1 MWRVQGHCTLGEPEK
16 VIDKTQQ
23 CILTVST
30 GFLAVELGE
39 GTAKLLMANIAVEFT
54 PKVTSNGASA
64 VTPSDSPASQTR
76 QLRMHAVSSFADMLP
91 SRRSMLSMEVGS
103 GAARRL
109 LDGLLPPP
117 TAEPAEPTVPPMAQD
132 EPANPLVLPTEPP
145 APDEDPVQSGP
156 IDTQS
161 EEQPG
166 SFADEDYASEVPA
179 LAPEPEEPLAEPE
192 EALSGPEPQAEFEAG
207 QPAPAQAPPPG
218 AAAVAAPAAETK
230 PMTLLLV
237 AHGSVWLHN
246 VTLQGANDITRKC
259 RGLVLK
265 SFQKVHADGVLP
277 ATKQWNQKMTFW
289 LASLM
294 PSVAQAVI
302 LRKSFFNSLRLVFGQ
317 VLRAPAAMPLAN
329 NRSEALC
336 TACESTAC
344 TPIRMR
350 SHCLKCRAAFC
361 TSYSGGDVLSPARER
376 QQHAC
381 DQCLV
386 YG

>member
-1 MWRVQGHCTLGEPEK
+1 MWHVQGHCTQGEPEI

-64 VTPSDSPASQTR
+64 DTPSDSPASQTR

-91 SRRSMLSMEVGS
+91 SRRSMLSMEVVN

-117 TAEPAEPTVPPMAQD
+117 TTEPTVPPMAQD

-161 EEQPG
+161 EEKPG
-166 SFADEDYASEVPA
+166 SFADEDYTSEVPA
-179 LAPEPEEPLAEPE
+179 LAPEPEEPLP
-192 EALSGPEPQAEFEAG
+192 GPEPQADFEAG
-207 QPAPAQAPPPG
+207 QTAPAQAPPPG
-218 AAAVAAPAAETK
+218 AAAVAAPAAAE

-246 VTLQGANDITRKC
+246 VTLQGANHIPTKC

-294 PSVAQAVI
+294 PYARTSCDFTQE
-302 LRKSFFNSLRLVFGQ
+302 FFKFFEVGVWTS
-317 VLRAPAAMPLAN
+317 
-329 NRSEALC
+329 SEG
-336 TACESTAC
+336 
-344 TPIRMR
+344 
-350 SHCLKCRAAFC
+350 
-361 TSYSGGDVLSPARER
+361 TSCHATR
-376 QQHAC
+376 Q
-381 DQCLV
+381 
-386 YG
+386 